1 MVKLNE
7 KGRFGLLI
15 FGKTGGIE
23 GKMGEAVVCKRCKE
37 APLVEKCSDPAI
49 ISRRY
54 SVKCENS
61 GCACTKIVY
70 GETKNIAISNWN
82 SYMERIKPTNLG
94 RCDKLNFAN

>member
-1 MVKLNE
+1 MTKMGENVVF
-7 KGRFGLLI
+7 RSLI
-15 FGKTGGIE
+15 FRKTGGIE
-23 GKMGEAVVCKRCKE
+23 GKMGEAVVCKRCKN
-37 APLVEKCSDPAI
+37 APLVEKCSDPAV

-61 GCACTKIVY
+61 GCNCSKIVY

-82 SYMERIKPTNLG
+82 SYMERVKPTNLG